1 MHMCVSVYVHATIH
15 MSQCVHALCVFAYTY
30 MYVSAAGLAIYVC
43 AYMCACVR
51 ACMYHSVC
59 VWHATCSMGHMYNI
73 VATFCV
79 HPPPFHPCTH
89 YTSTHTHTHTH
100 TYTPT
105 SYMPSSH
112 LLSLPSVLFSPIS
125 PPCPTQGSRLAD
137 VITTSG
143 LGQLKVPQ
151 DNVHCMCTCLFIFCY
166 SLSICFCMCLN

>member
-1 MHMCVSVYVHATIH
+1 MCMCVSAYVHATIH

-30 MYVSAAGLAIYVC
+30 MYVSAGLAIYVC

-51 ACMYHSVC
+51 VSQCVC
-59 VWHATCSMGHMYNI
+59 VACNLLHGSHVQHSCNLLCSPTTFPPMY
-73 VATFCV
+73 TL
-79 HPPPFHPCTH
+79 HK
-89 YTSTHTHTHTH
+89 YTHTHTHTL

-125 PPCPTQGSRLAD
+125 PLCPTQGSRLAD
-137 VITTSG
+137 HDVITTSSF
-143 LGQLKVPQ
+143 GQLKVPQ
-151 DNVHCMCTCLFIFCY
+151 DYVYCMCACLFIFCY